1 MKAKAPVSGN
11 DTLLKVI
18 SETGGGIRQLERS
31 FGSIAKVVLYQF
43 QIKALSLLARL
54 RLLNVLPVRLRRL
67 NPRRLDF
74 ILDLKS
80 VLHICSFAG
89 CLLILL
95 VISSSALV
103 RSWLAAPLVVHE
115 ENARGNSCYV
125 MAGGGA
131 LWERLDAAADLVQ
144 MGRVDSIILMKD
156 DTVGQFSFKANTSWT
171 RTQWAADYLAW
182 RGITADRI
190 QWIPQTEGL
199 LGTLT
204 EARTVAKN
212 MPKSVKTLVVVSSA
226 PHMRRTVL
234 AFTRSLPSDVR
245 VVPYAATSFVTS
257 YEMHHPIWLEYLKLL
272 LYFMIA

>member
-1 MKAKAPVSGN
+1 L
-11 DTLLKVI
+11 D
-18 SETGGGIRQLERS
+18 QLQ
-31 FGSIAKVVLYQF
+31 KLYY
-43 QIKALSLLARL
+43 IYSLAA
-54 RLLNVLPVRLRRL
+54 
-67 NPRRLDF
+67 
-74 ILDLKS
+74 S
-80 VLHICSFAG
+80 
-89 CLLILL
+89 LLILM
-95 VISSSALV
+95 VISSSVLV
-103 RSWLAAPLVVHE
+103 RSWLAAPLVLHE

-131 LWERLDAAADLVQ
+131 IRERLDAAADLVQ

-156 DTVGQFSFKANTSWT
+156 NSVGQFSFKANASWT

-182 RGITADRI
+182 RGIATDKI

-226 PHMRRTVL
+226 PHMRRSVL

-245 VVPYAATSFVTS
+245 VVPYAATSFETS
-257 YEMHHPIWLEYLKLL
+257 YEIHHPIWLEYMKLII
-272 LYFMIA
+272 YFVVAQP